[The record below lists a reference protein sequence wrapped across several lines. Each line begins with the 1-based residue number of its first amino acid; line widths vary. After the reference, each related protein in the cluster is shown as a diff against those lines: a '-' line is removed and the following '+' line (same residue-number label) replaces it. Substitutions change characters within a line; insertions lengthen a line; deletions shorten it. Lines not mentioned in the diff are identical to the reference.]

1 MSTSVSKETFWTDAK
16 ADKLVWFTCEV
27 RWAVN
32 SQYRFSFATCRRCDL
47 LICLLFCISV
57 VLFCVFF
64 FLQIDVDCFFLF
76 CGVWFRFV
84 ALMVIKCNSKK
95 SIPTEIPSVSYLG
108 LAPRITSW
116 YLPLRIVWGDTFLY
130 FFLFNLN
137 IKYYY
142 FSLANTLAYSLSLA
156 PKVNDLQYST
166 FSKHFP
172 SFMRDLVGI
181 CSYVCIVS
189 IGVQHRGLETCR

>member
-1 MSTSVSKETFWTDAK
+1 MRSIDLPSFLYFCGTF
-16 ADKLVWFTCEV
+16 L
-27 RWAVN
+27 
-32 SQYRFSFATCRRCDL
+32 
-47 LICLLFCISV
+47 
-57 VLFCVFF
+57 CVFF
-64 FLQIDVDCFFLF
+64 FANWCWLFFSFLWCLVSFCCAYGDQMQFKKVDTNWNSECFIFRLSSQNYQLIFTFENRVRWHFSLF
-76 CGVWFRFV
+76 F
-84 ALMVIKCNSKK
+84 
-95 SIPTEIPSVSYLG
+95 
-108 LAPRITSW
+108 
-116 YLPLRIVWGDTFLY
+116 
-130 FFLFNLN
+130 FNLN